1 VNAYYA
7 VYLYALATQQADMQR
22 FASALLTMEIASAQ
36 AYWHMHDASIYDAVF
51 AQSAMVGNIG
61 ALDVT
66 ASTWFGDNAEFVHGI
81 NLYVESFAMMSS
93 HLYYM

>member
-1 VNAYYA
+1 LFLLNLLQAVNAYYA

-22 FASALLTMEIASAQ
+22 FASAMLAMEIASVQ
-36 AYWHMHDASIYDAVF
+36 AYWHMRDASIYDAVF

-81 NLYVESFAMMSS
+81 NL
-93 HLYYM
+93 